1 MTGLPTF
8 ATPRLRLRPAESGD
22 VDALHALW
30 TDPEVRRWLWDDTA
44 ISLETAAAALARW
57 TSDAETRQLGLWVVH
72 AAATNDLVGF
82 VALLPMPD
90 APDDVELLYGLAPS
104 AWGRGLAT
112 EAAEVVLAWGLG
124 PRGLPRVVARA
135 DVPNVASL
143 RVLARLGMTRVGR
156 EAGPAGPLER
166 WERVRGAA

>member
-1 MTGLPTF
+1 MTSLPTF
-8 ATPRLRLRPAESGD
+8 ATPRLRLRPATAAD

-30 TDPEVRRWLWDDTA
+30 TEPAVRRFLWDDVV
-44 ISLETAAAALARW
+44 IPRQQAAAAVAGW
-57 TSDAETRQLGLWVVH
+57 MADAETRQLGLWVVH
-72 AAATNDLVGF
+72 ASATNALVGF
-82 VALLPMPD
+82 VALLPMPA
-90 APDDVELLYGLAPS
+90 APDDVELLYGLAPA

-143 RVLARLGMTRVGR
+143 RVMARLGMTRVGR
-156 EAGPAGPLER
+156 EAGPAGELER
-166 WERVRGAA
+166 WERRA